1 VTVKFEAPPEPELAA
16 VRADNARLRE
26 ELKRAE
32 RLLRELRDAVAARDA
47 FIAIAGHELRNPMG
61 AVMIA
66 ATSLAHR
73 AAHTEEVVPE
83 WLAPRLDSLERQ
95 ARLFVRRATAI
106 LDVSRISTGHLR
118 LEPETVYLSELTL
131 EVLEFFASELDR
143 SRSPL
148 TSNLAP
154 AVHGWWDRV
163 ALEQIVTN
171 LVQNAVKYGAGK
183 PIHVAVSAE
192 DGYATLTVR
201 DGGIGISELDRERIF
216 ARFER
221 AVTQHNHGGFGLGL
235 WITRALVE
243 ASGGTIRVEST
254 PGAGSIFTVV
264 LPQAVEQPPR

>member
-1 VTVKFEAPPEPELAA
+1 MTVKFEAPPEPELAA

-106 LDVSRISTGHLR
+106 LDVS
-118 LEPETVYLSELTL
+118 
-131 EVLEFFASELDR
+131 
-143 SRSPL
+143 L

>member
-106 LDVSRISTGHLR
+106 LDVS
-118 LEPETVYLSELTL
+118 
-131 EVLEFFASELDR
+131 
-143 SRSPL
+143 L